1 MWMVEPWK
9 VQPRPRCGLKYR
21 HALHVSSSVACALV
35 CPRHPHYFSI
45 ERRSR
50 WRAHP
55 WARQRSLPLAS
66 PPSSPDLLDGG
77 AVLEAPPS
85 SPDRPAAGRR
95 GSAAWRRDGQAVRG
109 SPNEWRTLSQR
120 RRSCPSIPGHRP
132 TPLPQTRPAQ
142 CPPHRVAHTWRGQS
156 GTRPSVR
163 RVRGSPN
170 SSTPHAPCHAP
181 RPVPC
186 HVNATSLSL
195 SSFCPARAQRAAL
208 EHQLRR
214 LEGLGTPLPPLPP
227 PPASF
232 PPLPPPRHSA
242 ALPPLLPSPNS
253 LHAPISPCPAPRLP
267 PLALALLLL
276 SPCIDAPVP
285 VSPCIDAYTCPPCIY
300 VRVSMHTG
308 EGERVSRHTPDAQV
322 TVCTPEAA
330 ASEGG

>member
-55 WARQRSLPLAS
+55 WARQRSLPVAA
-66 PPSSPDLLDGG
+66 PPSSPDRLDGG
-77 AVLEAPPS
+77 AGLEAPPS

-120 RRSCPSIPGHRP
+120 RTSCPSIPGHRP

-142 CPPHRVAHTWRGQS
+142 CPPHRVAETRRGQS
-156 GTRPSVR
+156 DTRPSVR

-170 SSTPHAPCHAP
+170 SPTPHAPSHAVSTP
-181 RPVPC
+181 RASHCPPSARHVHNAQLWSTNYAAWKDSVRHSRPSLPLLPPSRPSLLPATLPLSHLFFPAPIPSTLPFRPVQLRASPPW
-186 HVNATSLSL
+186 LSL
-195 SSFCPARAQRAAL
+195 SFSCPRV
-208 EHQLRR
+208 
-214 LEGLGTPLPPLPP
+214 
-227 PPASF
+227 SM
-232 PPLPPPRHSA
+232 
-242 ALPPLLPSPNS
+242 LLY
-253 LHAPISPCPAPRLP
+253 LCP
-267 PLALALLLL
+267 
-276 SPCIDAPVP
+276 
-285 VSPCIDAYTCPPCIY
+285 
-300 VRVSMHTG
+300 RVSMHTPVP
-308 EGERVSRHTPDAQV
+308 RVSMSVYRCIQEKEREYRGTHPMHR
-322 TVCTPEAA
+322 
-330 ASEGG
+330 